1 MKRLCTYKTLIN
13 FYFCQQAISPTPI
26 NLLIIQLNDTTL
38 LRTELVY
45 FVEGV
50 LPPSTYSSLGG
61 RGGEGSRGGDNTTHM
76 GTYTSVAWFVLI
88 LAQET

>member
-1 MKRLCTYKTLIN
+1 MKRLCTYKALIN

-50 LPPSTYSSLGG
+50 LPPSTYSSLG
-61 RGGEGSRGGDNTTHM
+61 RGDDTTHM
-76 GTYTSVAWFVLI
+76 GMYTSVTWFVLI

>member
-1 MKRLCTYKTLIN
+1 MKMLCTYKTLIN

-50 LPPSTYSSLGG
+50 LPPSTYSSWGGGGG
-61 RGGEGSRGGDNTTHM
+61 RAGGHTIQHTWVCTHQ
-76 GTYTSVAWFVLI
+76 WLD
-88 LAQET
+88 LC

>member
-76 GTYTSVAWFVLI
+76 GTYTSVA
-88 LAQET
+88 